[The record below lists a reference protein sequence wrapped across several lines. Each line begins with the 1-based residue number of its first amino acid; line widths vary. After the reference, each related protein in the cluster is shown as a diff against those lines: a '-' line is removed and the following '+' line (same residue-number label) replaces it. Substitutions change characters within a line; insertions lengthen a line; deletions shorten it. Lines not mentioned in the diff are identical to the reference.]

1 MSVQNP
7 YIRKG
12 LPASKPGGGQAGHA
26 VSAWAGKA
34 SIQPCGLVEP
44 LPLFWWQCSVWCSC
58 YIMEKILYAGNRGL
72 ATSGW
77 TAVIGAG
84 RNKGEGTGGNG
95 LQGRVE
101 AVRTG
106 MAALTEKRI

>member
-1 MSVQNP
+1 MPVQNP

-58 YIMEKILYAGNRGL
+58 YIMEKIYMPVTVALPHPAGQL
-72 ATSGW
+72 
-77 TAVIGAG
+77 
-84 RNKGEGTGGNG
+84 
-95 LQGRVE
+95 
-101 AVRTG
+101 
-106 MAALTEKRI
+106 